1 MADGVIFILDYLL
14 LRAFSL
20 RTLSGKSDA
29 VGGEGNAVEVKIVK
43 EGSFLHMAET
53 GYGTERDNLDEP
65 DAEDIQ
71 RNEAD
76 EEIARRLRDGESYRT
91 IAKEMGVSQK
101 TINKVKSRISA
112 QANE

>member
-1 MADGVIFILDYLL
+1 M
-14 LRAFSL
+14 
-20 RTLSGKSDA
+20 
-29 VGGEGNAVEVKIVK
+29 GGEDNVVEVKIVK

-53 GYGTERDNLDEP
+53 GYGTERYNLDEP

-91 IAKEMGVSQK
+91 IAKEMGVSPK
-101 TINKVKSRISA
+101 TIQKVKNKMAHS
-112 QANE
+112 NND

>member
-1 MADGVIFILDYLL
+1 M
-14 LRAFSL
+14 
-20 RTLSGKSDA
+20 
-29 VGGEGNAVEVKIVK
+29 GGEDNAVEVKIVK
-43 EGSFLHMAET
+43 EGAFLHMAET

-91 IAKEMGVSQK
+91 IQKEMGISPNRITKVR
-101 TINKVKSRISA
+101 NKMA
-112 QANE
+112 QLNSD

>member
-1 MADGVIFILDYLL
+1 M
-14 LRAFSL
+14 
-20 RTLSGKSDA
+20 
-29 VGGEGNAVEVKIVK
+29 GGEDNAVEVKIVK
-43 EGSFLHMAET
+43 EGSFLHMAKT

-91 IAKEMGVSQK
+91 IQKEMGISPNRITKVR
-101 TINKVKSRISA
+101 NKMA
-112 QANE
+112 QLNSD